1 MQKSIGTFF
10 IFLCIGVILVAGCTN
25 PVSTSATP
33 VATPTPQIVY
43 VTVLVTP
50 TSAVADSPAVNPGM
64 AALTMNQNTTMDQAF
79 IDYIFEKQILEG
91 MTELTSAREGEYSI
105 SSGYNAE
112 PRRKAENLTALLAN
126 APKPGSEKMKAFR
139 SAMMDAVS
147 MMDGTTAGFSRYREA
162 MLTVTRTKFAALSGM
177 PSLGSF
183 SVEPTQFNGFGND
196 IQSFNS
202 TGTGKKFFTMHH
214 TGKSNFVILLK
225 DEHER
230 YISLL
235 INEIGSYSGK
245 KSENLTV
252 GKYYLDV
259 TADGAWTIDIT
270 SD

>member
-10 IFLCIGVILVAGCTN
+10 VFLCIVLVAGCTN

-50 TSAVADSPAVNPGM
+50 ASAVADESPSANPDV
-64 AALTMNQNTTMDQAF
+64 AALTMSQNTTMDQAF
-79 IDYIFEKQILEG
+79 VDYIFEKQILEG
-91 MTELTSAREGEYSI
+91 MTELTSAREGIYSI

-147 MMDGTTAGFSRYREA
+147 LMDGTTAGFSRYREA

-183 SVEPTQFNGFGND
+183 SVEPTQFNGYGNAV
-196 IQSFNS
+196 QSFNS
-202 TGTGKKFFTMHH
+202 TGTGKKFFTMQH

-225 DEHER
+225 DERER

-235 INEIGSYSGK
+235 VNEIGSYSGK

-252 GKYYLDV
+252 GKYYLAV